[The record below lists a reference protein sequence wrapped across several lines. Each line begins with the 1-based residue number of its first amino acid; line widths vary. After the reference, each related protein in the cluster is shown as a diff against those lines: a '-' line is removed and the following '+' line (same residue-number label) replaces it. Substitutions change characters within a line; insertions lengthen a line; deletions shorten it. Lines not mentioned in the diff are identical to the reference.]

1 MINDFQLISTLVI
14 RSLMLTVMIRAQPN
28 QLNRGLIDT
37 MANQLSMIPTNQHPL
52 VIFNIAMGSYQFLDD
67 VHAYYKKIHSHFKC
81 QSVRWYQRVSHE
93 QTSIMNLTYPT
104 RRYVCPG
111 VPMSAWLGWCQIPDF
126 SGGKVAFEAHVI
138 SSDNFKWKDA
148 PFSIGKSSISMGHL
162 YHSIHSIHSNETISW
177 ISQNVAGKSH
187 LL

>member
-1 MINDFQLISTLVI
+1 MINDFQLIGTLVI

-28 QLNRGLIDT
+28 QLNRGLIDA

-67 VHAYYKKIHSHFKC
+67 VHAYYKKNHSHFKC

-93 QTSIMNLTYPT
+93 QTFIMNLTYPT

-111 VPMSAWLGWCQIPDF
+111 VLMSAWLG
-126 SGGKVAFEAHVI
+126 
-138 SSDNFKWKDA
+138 
-148 PFSIGKSSISMGHL
+148 
-162 YHSIHSIHSNETISW
+162 
-177 ISQNVAGKSH
+177 
-187 LL
+187 